1 MNRRKGETDMGHFSF
16 VAESQ
21 PSESSPMTVTYSLWI
36 NHSAWLQNA
45 HHFLYPTAVYIGHSS
60 GIILTK
66 NTDIVSKWGKCMCHQ
81 NFNASIWKMGHLE
94 ENIKSTGDRESVC
107 PCTHWLKLRSW
118 GNVLRGESTGCGPRR
133 TIYTNVVMERR
144 REARVRPGERQALLS
159 GRAQSHP
166 QGARASGTGKDG
178 RSQEREELQLEFR
191 LGCRATVEFS
201 CWNGR
206 VQTGWGAQYRCCCLQ
221 RHLQA
226 VRGITSPRTHIFLR
240 MGFGWKMCPETGYLG
255 VTLVHHLSQFPGK
268 LCILLLLKSL

>member
-118 GNVLRGESTGCGPRR
+118 GNVLRVRARGVGLGEPSIQTWWWRDAGKPAYDLVKGRLCCLEGLRVTPRGPGRQGQGR
-133 TIYTNVVMERR
+133 MDVPRSER
-144 REARVRPGERQALLS
+144 
-159 GRAQSHP
+159 
-166 QGARASGTGKDG
+166 
-178 RSQEREELQLEFR
+178 
-191 LGCRATVEFS
+191 S
-201 CWNGR
+201 CSWSS
-206 VQTGWGAQYRCCCLQ
+206 GWGAGPRWNFPAGMAESRQDEALSTD
-221 RHLQA
+221 A
-226 VRGITSPRTHIFLR
+226 VVCSDIFR
-240 MGFGWKMCPETGYLG
+240 
-255 VTLVHHLSQFPGK
+255 LSVE
-268 LCILLLLKSL
+268 